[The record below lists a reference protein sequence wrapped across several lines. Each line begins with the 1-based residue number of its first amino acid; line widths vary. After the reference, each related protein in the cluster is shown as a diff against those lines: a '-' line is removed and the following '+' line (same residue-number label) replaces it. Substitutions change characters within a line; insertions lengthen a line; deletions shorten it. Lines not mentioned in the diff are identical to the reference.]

1 MEKDIVPKQGYKF
14 IGIRIDGLE
23 RKLSIKN
30 IRNAVLFMKAVR
42 KCKKIINDFKP
53 DIVLG
58 VGGYV
63 SAPVVY
69 AAHKLGVKCCIHEQN
84 SSFGMTNKFASNF
97 VDKIFVSFKS
107 TLDSLEDRTKGIY
120 TGNPCGEN
128 AFYCEPAK
136 KEVYGLSK
144 NKKLV
149 LIVMGSLGSKVI
161 NEKMKDMLMLFNNKD
176 YEVLYVTG
184 NNYYDEYKN
193 NKYTSNIKIMPYIDN
208 IIPLWNLIGTS
219 NRPRMKRGRLLVYCL
234 SA

>member
-1 MEKDIVPKQGYKF
+1 MIILRIIISAGGTGGHIYPALAILNKIKEKDKNSEILYIGTDNRMEKDIVPKQGYKF

-84 SSFGMTNKFASNF
+84 SSFAAQQGAQEAAAGAAA
-97 VDKIFVSFKS
+97 
-107 TLDSLEDRTKGIY
+107 LLLAAAAAQEAAQQAAAG
-120 TGNPCGEN
+120 
-128 AFYCEPAK
+128 A
-136 KEVYGLSK
+136 LSAAQQTAQQAHK
-144 NKKLV
+144 AAVGAALLLLLAVV
-149 LIVMGSLGSKVI
+149 LAAQHR
-161 NEKMKDMLMLFNNKD
+161 EQQ
-176 YEVLYVTG
+176 
-184 NNYYDEYKN
+184 
-193 NKYTSNIKIMPYIDN
+193 
-208 IIPLWNLIGTS
+208 
-219 NRPRMKRGRLLVYCL
+219 RGRQGQQRGGLALGDAGGAGELVH
-234 SA
+234 